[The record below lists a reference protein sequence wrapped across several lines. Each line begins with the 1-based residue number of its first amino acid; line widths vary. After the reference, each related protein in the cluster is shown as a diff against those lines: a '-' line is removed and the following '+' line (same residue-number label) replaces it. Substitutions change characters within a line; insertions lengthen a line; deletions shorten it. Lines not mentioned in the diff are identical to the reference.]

1 MSYCLIPLA
10 KKAMPDLLERYQYLQ
25 QFLKESKTFGAQRQ
39 ESEKKAVEIGMQN
52 LARNAGYSDVTR
64 LVWSMETE
72 LIKEMEPYFTPTELE
87 GTTVYVEVDA
97 EGKSELRY
105 RKGEKALNSVPA
117 KLKSILI

>member
-1 MSYCLIPLA
+1 
-10 KKAMPDLLERYQYLQ
+10 
-25 QFLKESKTFGAQRQ
+25 
-39 ESEKKAVEIGMQN
+39 MQN

-64 LVWSMETE
+64 LVMEYGNRTDQRRWN
-72 LIKEMEPYFTPTELE
+72 PYFTPTELE

-117 KLKSILI
+117 KLKSILYRGTESCP